1 MIESS
6 IQASKDILTELDKG
20 FLSLEFSK
28 LYFDKFLQTG
38 QLSKQDLLDF
48 YSEDDVRLKFKLLK
62 DELDSL

>member
-1 MIESS
+1 MIESN
-6 IQASKDILTELDKG
+6 IQANKDILAELDKG

-28 LYFDKFLQTG
+28 IYFDKFLQTG

-48 YSEDDVRLKFKLLK
+48 YSEDEVRLKFKLLK